1 MDIATMNQ
9 KQLKAMLECAQTAAC
24 QAGDIMRKNLNVDK
38 TATHVTQYDIK
49 LELDV
54 RCQKRI
60 ETTLR
65 HTYPEISVLGEEGIS
80 GDPHASLRW
89 IVDPIDGTVNFA
101 YGMPHACVSIALQGL
116 AGQGYQTL
124 LGVVYDPFLCE
135 TWTAI
140 HGQAAKLN
148 GRKIGVSARAKLAQ
162 AIVAIGFGQS
172 KATLDRTLPAFSH
185 LAHRVRKIR
194 ILGSAALSL
203 SWVAAGRMDA
213 FLESGIFLWDIAAGG
228 LILECAGGDFY
239 HKPIEGEY
247 RFKVIGS
254 NGRLPKQLRRIV

>member
-1 MDIATMNQ
+1 MNQ
-9 KQLKAMLECAQTAAC
+9 KQLKTMLTCAQTAAC
-24 QAGDIMRKNLNVDK
+24 QAGDMMRKNLNVDK
-38 TATHVTQYDIK
+38 TATHVMQHDIK
-49 LELDV
+49 LDLDV

-65 HTYPEISVLGEEGIS
+65 RTYPEISVLGEEGIS
-80 GDPHASLRW
+80 GDPQNSLRW
-89 IVDPIDGTVNFA
+89 VVDPIDGTVNFA

-116 AGQGYQTL
+116 VRQDHQTL
-124 LGVVYDPFLCE
+124 LGVVHDPFLGE

-140 HGQAAKLN
+140 RGQAAKLN
-148 GRKIGVSARAKLAQ
+148 GRKISASSRAKLAQ
-162 AIVAIGFGQS
+162 AIVAIGFGQN
-172 KATLDRTLPAFSH
+172 KATLDGMLPAFSH

-213 FLESGIFLWDIAAGG
+213 FMENSIFLWDIAAGG

-254 NGRLPKQLRRIV
+254 NGRLPKQLRRVV

>member
-1 MDIATMNQ
+1 MNQ
-9 KQLKAMLECAQTAAC
+9 KELRDMLECAQTAAC
-24 QAGDIMRKNLNVDK
+24 QAGDMMRKNLFLDK
-38 TATHVTQYDIK
+38 TAIRVTPHDIK

-60 ETTLR
+60 EKTLHR
-65 HTYPEISVLGEEGIS
+65 AYPEISMLGEEGNS
-80 GDPHASLRW
+80 GDPQDSLRW
-89 IVDPIDGTVNFA
+89 IVDPIDGTANFA
-101 YGMPHACVSIALQGL
+101 YGIPQACVSIALQGRV
-116 AGQGYQTL
+116 GNSHQTW
-124 LGVVYDPFLCE
+124 LGVVHDPFLDE

-140 HGQAAKLN
+140 QGQAAKLN
-148 GRKIGVSARAKLAQ
+148 GRKIGVSPRAKLAE
-162 AIVAIGFGQS
+162 AIVAIGFGQN
-172 KATLDRTLPAFSH
+172 KATLDGMLPAFSH

-213 FLESGIFLWDIAAGG
+213 FIERGIYLWDIAAAG
-228 LILECAGGDFY
+228 LILECAGGDF
-239 HKPIEGEY
+239 HHTPIEGEY